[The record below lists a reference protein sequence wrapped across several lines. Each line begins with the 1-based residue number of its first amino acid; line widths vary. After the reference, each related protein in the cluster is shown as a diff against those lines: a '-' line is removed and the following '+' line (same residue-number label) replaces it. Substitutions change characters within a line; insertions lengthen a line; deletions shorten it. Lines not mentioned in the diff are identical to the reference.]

1 MSDFFSIAPFY
12 SVNDVDSAITVLEI
26 GNYLGRVCENS
37 QMMEM

>member
-1 MSDFFSIAPFY
+1 MSDFFSIVPFY
-12 SVNDVDSAITVLEI
+12 SSNDVNSTITILVI